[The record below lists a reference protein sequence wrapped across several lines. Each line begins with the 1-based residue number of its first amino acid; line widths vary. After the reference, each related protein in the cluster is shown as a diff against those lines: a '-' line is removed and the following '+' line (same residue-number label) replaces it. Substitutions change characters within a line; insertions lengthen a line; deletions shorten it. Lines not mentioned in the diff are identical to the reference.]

1 MGKKLAPEFTGLCN
15 AVGHQAR
22 GMLNATRDKAEQT
35 IGEVLAKVSALPDDA
50 WAQLPIEQQAW
61 FDKAAELV
69 NGGAS
74 AYELT
79 VLEDTAPQE
88 RAKVETPAAA
98 KEAHE
103 AAKPVASKRQP
114 KTVTATAAD
123 GTTQQAKATGRPAD
137 TKMSATQW
145 LRKHIL
151 LNPDRSYEQVAADA
165 AEQGFDRMPSKN
177 TMQTMYY
184 EAHSTLKIL
193 GEAGRLADH
202 G

>member
-22 GMLNATRDKAEQT
+22 GMLNAKRDSAEKH

-50 WAQLPIEQQAW
+50 WAALPIEQQAW

-74 AYELT
+74 AYDIT
-79 VLEDTAPQE
+79 VIEEAAPE
-88 RAKVETPAAA
+88 KKVEATAGTPTTSPQA
-98 KEAHE
+98 EAP
-103 AAKPVASKRQP
+103 KASAKRQP

-123 GTTQQAKATGRPAD
+123 GTTQKAVATGRPAE

-151 LNPDRSYEQVAADA
+151 LNPDRSYEQIATDA

-184 EAHSTLKIL
+184 EAHSALKIL
-193 GEAGRLADH
+193 GEAGRLAAH